1 MEDVK
6 QMTILVEDYIYKR
19 KNVRVRINVRPMDM
33 YNLVIAYNYAKDWL
47 SNNNI

>member
-19 KNVRVRINVRPMDM
+19 KSVRVRINVRPMDT
-33 YNLVIAYNYAKDWL
+33 YNLVMAYNYAKDWL
-47 SNNNI
+47 SNNI

>member
-6 QMTILVEDYIYKR
+6 EMCILVESYIYKR

-47 SNNNI
+47 SNNDI